1 MKLHAAS
8 IVLALSV
15 CGCRARAP
23 ESRPPPPPDPSV
35 EVAGDPDVERDLE
48 TLNIRKSTSGK
59 HTVLELD
66 LRNRSSAALD
76 FAWTVEWYDRS
87 GKRIP
92 GSARAWTPLSLDG
105 GASASIQVP
114 MPSPDATSWRLR
126 AVRPG

>member
-1 MKLHAAS
+1 MKILAAL
-8 IVLALSV
+8 VLVALPL
-15 CGCRARAP
+15 CGCRSQTAHSA
-23 ESRPPPPPDPSV
+23 PPPPPDPSV

-48 TLNIRKSTSGK
+48 TLNIRKSASGRGG
-59 HTVLELD
+59 VLELD
-66 LRNRSSAALD
+66 LRNRSSAALS

-92 GSARAWTPLSLDG
+92 GSARAWTPLSLDA
-105 GASASIQVP
+105 GASAPIQVP